1 MAKNICFLTIH
12 EQSVVA
18 QLLTRLSFGFSLG
31 VGVLKKIYLSP
42 TPSEK
47 PNKNLIHTRISLG
60 FSLGVGGYKKN
71 ILYPTPNEKPNKNLI
86 HTRISLGFSVGVG
99 G

>member
-1 MAKNICFLTIH
+1 MVSSGTIVDKTLIWFL
-12 EQSVVA
+12 V
-18 QLLTRLSFGFSLG
+18 RDRG
-31 VGVLKKIYLSP
+31 VEKIYLSP